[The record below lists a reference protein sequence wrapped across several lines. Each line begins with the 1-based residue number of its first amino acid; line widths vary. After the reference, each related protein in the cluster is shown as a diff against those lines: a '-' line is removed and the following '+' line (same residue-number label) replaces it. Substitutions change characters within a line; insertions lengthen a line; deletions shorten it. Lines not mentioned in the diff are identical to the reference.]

1 MIVVK
6 KIDGR
11 SEKAR
16 LTRARILDAAAELFV
31 RDGYGATAL
40 QDIAGRAGC
49 AVQTIYYSFGNKQTV
64 LKEVVDR
71 TIAGDDEP
79 VATMDR
85 PWFRTAL
92 AASTAEEH
100 LRLHVEGTRA
110 VLERVAPIM
119 KMLEAAAAT
128 DPAIAELWP
137 SQEDPRLIV
146 QTAAATSLLT
156 KPGARTDLTVER
168 AADILFGLLSP
179 ELYLLLVSDRRWAP
193 ADWES
198 WTCQTLLPQLTQ
210 YQKG

>member
-1 MIVVK
+1 MMAVK

-40 QDIAGRAGC
+40 QDIAERAGC

-64 LKEVVDR
+64 LKELVDR

-85 PWFRTAL
+85 TWFREAL
-92 AASTAEEH
+92 AATTATDH
-100 LRLHVEGTRA
+100 LRQHVSGTRA
-110 VLERVAPIM
+110 VLERVAPMM
-119 KMLEAAAAT
+119 KVLEAAAAT
-128 DPAIAELWP
+128 DPAISELWP
-137 SQEDPRLIV
+137 QQEDPRLVV
-146 QTAAATSLLT
+146 QTAAATSLLS
-156 KPGARTDLTVER
+156 KPGARAGLGIER

-179 ELYLLLVSDRRWAP
+179 ELYLLFVGERGWSP

-198 WTCQTLLPQLTQ
+198 WSYQTLVVQLCES
-210 YQKG
+210 